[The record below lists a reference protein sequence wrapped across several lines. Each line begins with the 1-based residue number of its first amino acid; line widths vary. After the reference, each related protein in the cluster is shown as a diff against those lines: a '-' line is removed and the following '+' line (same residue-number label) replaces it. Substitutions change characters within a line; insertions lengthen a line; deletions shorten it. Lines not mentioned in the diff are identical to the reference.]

1 MTRLVEV
8 TRGTAQNVAHIDT
21 AHRQSTTVRV
31 RTVHSQATFTPE
43 KASLNSA
50 GAQITGM
57 NKPNT

>member
-50 GAQITGM
+50 GAQA
-57 NKPNT
+57 